1 MISDEGGILQDDN
14 HTYKYI
20 YYKSSYKGKVFT
32 CQQLNIVLC

>member
-14 HTYKYI
+14 HI